1 MPEILIRN
9 LEPKIV
15 QRLKQRA
22 VTNRRSLQAEAKDI
36 LESAVEIQAEDILEI
51 TARMRRKLAG
61 RKHTDSGVLQA
72 EGRRR

>member
-1 MPEILIRN
+1 MSEILIRN

-22 VTNRRSLQAEAKDI
+22 VTNHRSLQAEAKDI
-36 LESAVEIQAEDILEI
+36 LESAVEVQAEDILKI

-61 RKHTDSGVLQA
+61 RHHTDSA
-72 EGRRR
+72 ELLAEDRRR